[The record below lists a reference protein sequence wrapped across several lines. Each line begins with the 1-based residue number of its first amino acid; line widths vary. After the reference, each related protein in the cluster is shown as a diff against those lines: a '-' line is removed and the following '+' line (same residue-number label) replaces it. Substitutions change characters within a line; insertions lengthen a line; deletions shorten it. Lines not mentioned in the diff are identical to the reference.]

1 MEKMEKEKI
10 SYEGRLPCEV
20 IEINTCFNKPV
31 KIAFEG
37 DKMFMDGEPIE
48 ITDEDREEALL
59 RILDSIYEFA
69 RVDEKSLNPR

>member
-1 MEKMEKEKI
+1 MEKEKI
-10 SYEGRLPCEV
+10 SYEGRLLDEV

-37 DKMFMDGEPIE
+37 DKMFIGGELIE

-69 RVDEKSLNPR
+69 RVDKKSLNPR

>member
-1 MEKMEKEKI
+1 MEKEKI
-10 SYEGRLPCEV
+10 SYEGRLLDEV

-37 DKMFMDGEPIE
+37 DKMFFDGEPIE

-59 RILDSIYEFA
+59 KLLDSIYEFA
-69 RVDEKSLNPR
+69 RGDEKSLNPR

>member
-1 MEKMEKEKI
+1 METMEKEKI
-10 SYEGRLPCEV
+10 SYEGRLLDEV

-31 KIAFEG
+31 KIVFEG

>member
-1 MEKMEKEKI
+1 
-10 SYEGRLPCEV
+10 
-20 IEINTCFNKPV
+20 
-31 KIAFEG
+31 
-37 DKMFMDGEPIE
+37 MFIDGELTE